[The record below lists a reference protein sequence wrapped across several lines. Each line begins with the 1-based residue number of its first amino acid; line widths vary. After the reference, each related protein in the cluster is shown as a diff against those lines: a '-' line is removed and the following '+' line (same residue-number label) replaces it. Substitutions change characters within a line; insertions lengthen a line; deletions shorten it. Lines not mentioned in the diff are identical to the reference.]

1 MTCISYLNNGFKVGA
16 TIGLVGFNVKVTIT
30 SGRAVVATY
39 GTVPDGEFEI
49 AATDGHSQSI
59 LSLTRR
65 DAEDRTVQVVTSVN
79 YGKGP

>member
-1 MTCISYLNNGFKVGA
+1 MVGA

-30 SGRAVVATY
+30 GGRAVVATF
-39 GTVPDGEFEI
+39 GKLPDAEFEI
-49 AATDGHSQSI
+49 AGADGTSQSI

-65 DAEDRTVQVVTSVN
+65 DSEGRTVQVVTSVN